1 MKFMNDPAIQ
11 QMIHVRGRNVPGLN
25 FYPEKAG
32 TLLYSTLLYFT
43 LHFNSLLFVIL
54 PSFLH
59 ILSYNSNLHS
69 SCLTGSKHLRNPDTT
84 RSSEEM
90 GGVTNGE
97 GGAGYFAP
105 GPWVVCNDN
114 IVRSIVIDV

>member
-11 QMIHVRGRNVPGLN
+11 QMIHVRGRNIPGLN

-32 TLLYSTLLYFT
+32 TLLYSTLLYISTPYSLSSSPPSFT
-43 LHFNSLLFVIL
+43 LFLTFLTFNSF
-54 PSFLH
+54 S
-59 ILSYNSNLHS
+59 
-69 SCLTGSKHLRNPDTT
+69 LTGSKHLRNPDT

-90 GGVTNGE
+90 GGVTNGG

-114 IVRSIVIDV
+114 IVRLTVIDV